1 MTRLVTYATLE
12 RLGPVFATGEAAAA
26 LRMSVS
32 STSRMLR
39 GLEQE
44 GWARHVR
51 SGLWSVGVDAPD
63 PFMLASELTRPH
75 PAYVS
80 FESALGYH
88 GMIDQVPRE
97 VSIASLDRARRIATS
112 VGTFAIHHLPPEL
125 FGGWQET
132 PRGRIAG
139 PEKAIFDINYA
150 SVAHRGRARQMPEL
164 ELPAGFEVRIIETWA
179 ARIESPRV
187 RSLTR
192 RAMEHAMSR
201 ATPVRTSQPA
211 PASQ

>member
-12 RLGPVFATGEAAAA
+12 RLGPVLSTGEAAAA

-39 GLEQE
+39 GLEQA
-44 GWARHVR
+44 GRARQVR
-51 SGLWSVGVDAPD
+51 SGLWSVGLDAPD
-63 PFMLASELTRPH
+63 PFTIASELTRPH

-80 FESALGYH
+80 FESALSYH
-88 GMIDQVPRE
+88 GMIDQLPKE

-132 PRGRIAG
+132 PRGRVAG
-139 PEKAIFDINYA
+139 PGKAIFDISYA
-150 SVAHRGRARQMPEL
+150 SVAHRGRGRQLPEL
-164 ELPAGFEVRIIETWA
+164 DLPEGFDVRVVEEWA
-179 ARIESPRV
+179 ARIESPRT
-187 RSLTR
+187 RTLTR
-192 RAMEHAMSR
+192 RAIEHAMSR
-201 ATPVRTSQPA
+201 ATR
-211 PASQ
+211 